1 MRINNS
7 GANNSESNPRIN
19 IASAPASTLAARS
32 KRHGSW
38 RSVSKTSA
46 CGMAAAGV
54 AKRVISGSCGN
65 GVNGGGM
72 ARQQHGISATA
83 RMARGSSSSGMA
95 LVSAKGGSIENASWR
110 RNGIS
115 APAPAWRHGAGSVS
129 KRSNQWRNQRRKR
142 VMARQRGGKMSAAAA
157 APAWRKMAA
166 EKRHQRGSWHGVKT

>member
-1 MRINNS
+1 
-7 GANNSESNPRIN
+7 
-19 IASAPASTLAARS
+19 
-32 KRHGSW
+32 
-38 RSVSKTSA
+38 
-46 CGMAAAGV
+46 MAAAGV

-72 ARQQHGISATA
+72 AAAAAWHISNSAYGARQQQQRHSA
-83 RMARGSSSSGMA
+83 
-95 LVSAKGGSIENASWR
+95 VSAKGGSIENASWR